1 MEYTQ
6 FGNLGFKTS
15 RFGLGCMRLPLKAQP
30 DGTTNPSQ
38 IDEEKAIELIRYAID
53 NGVTYVDT
61 AHGYHGGNSKVVL
74 GKALRDGYREK
85 VTVASKIPE
94 GEIKSY
100 SDFERVLNIHLEAL
114 QTDHLDFCLLHGLN
128 KRSWKK
134 FKELGA
140 LDFLD
145 ECVAKGKIR
154 FPSFSFHDDLE
165 TFKEIIDS
173 YHWSMCQIQLNILDV
188 NIQAGIEGLKYAASK
203 GIPVVIMEPLKGG
216 KLANNIPKDILAK
229 WDESPIKRSP
239 QSWAFHW
246 LTNLPQVTTILSG
259 SSTLEQL
266 KDSLEIFK
274 TTGINIMSPEE
285 LKLVDEVRDMYNSK
299 IKIGCTGCNYCMPC
313 PRGVSIPNIF
323 RMYNDAFMYDTFE
336 NSKKAYSNLVSKGN
350 DAGQCA
356 ACGKCERICPQAIS
370 IIDELSKIH
379 EFFIK

>member
-15 RFGLGCMRLPLKAQP
+15 RFGLGCMRLPLKVQP
-30 DGTTNPSQ
+30 DGSTTPSQ

-61 AHGYHGGNSKVVL
+61 AHGYHGGNSKIVL
-74 GKALRDGYREK
+74 GKALKDGYREK

-94 GEIKSY
+94 GEINSF
-100 SDFERVLNIHLEAL
+100 SDFERILNIHLEAL

-134 FKELGA
+134 MKELGA

-145 ECVAKGKIR
+145 KCKAEGKIR
-154 FPSFSFHDDLE
+154 FPSFSFHDNLE

-173 YHWSMCQIQLNILDV
+173 YHWSMCQIQLNLLDV
-188 NIQAGIEGLKYAASK
+188 NIQAGIKGLKYAASK

-216 KLANNIPKDILAK
+216 KLANNVPKDILAK

-246 LTNLPQVTTILSG
+246 VANRPEVATILSG

-266 KDSLEIFK
+266 KDSLEIFN
-274 TTGINIMSPEE
+274 TTGVNTMSKED
-285 LKLVDEVRDMYNSK
+285 LSLVDEIREMYNSK

-313 PRGVSIPNIF
+313 PSGVSIPNIF
-323 RMYNDAFMYDTFE
+323 RLYNDAFMYNSFE
-336 NSKKAYSNLVSKGN
+336 SSKKAYANLILKGN
-350 DAGQCA
+350 DAKHCL
-356 ACGKCERICPQAIS
+356 ACGKCERICPQSIS
-370 IIDELSKIH
+370 IIEELKKIH
-379 EFFIK
+379 EFFTK